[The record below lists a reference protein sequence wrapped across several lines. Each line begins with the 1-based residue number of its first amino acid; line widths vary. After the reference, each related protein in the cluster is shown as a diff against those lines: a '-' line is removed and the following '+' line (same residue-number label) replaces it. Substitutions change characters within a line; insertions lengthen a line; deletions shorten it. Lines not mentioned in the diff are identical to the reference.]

1 MTEKLKK
8 SLQYITDRTKYR
20 PVIAIILGSGLGT
33 FAELLEGTD
42 KIETKSIPYYPAST
56 VEGHAGFLVFGSH
69 NGTPVLAVQ
78 GRTHF
83 YEGYH
88 IEEVTYVVRIL
99 YALGVRLLIVT
110 NAAGAVNKTFRPGDL
125 MLIIDHINYMFRNPL
140 RGPLKFGGERFPDM
154 SDSYDREYF
163 PVVDEVALENGIAI
177 KHGVLFAETGPS
189 YETAAEIKM
198 ITAFGADAVSM
209 STVPEVIVAKQAGLK
224 VIGISCITNMAT
236 GISIKPLNH
245 QEVTQ
250 IAMQVREKF
259 LNLLSGIINRIKQ

>member
-1 MTEKLKK
+1 MTEELKE

-20 PVIAIILGSGLGT
+20 PVIAVILGSGLGA
-33 FAELLEGTD
+33 FADLLKDAD
-42 KIETKSIPYYPAST
+42 KIGTKAIPNYPAST
-56 VEGHAGFLVFGSH
+56 VEGHAGFLVFGSL
-69 NGTPVLAVQ
+69 NDTPVLAVQ

-88 IEEVTYVVRIL
+88 IEEVTYVVRIMS
-99 YALGVRLLIVT
+99 ALGVRLLIVT

-125 MLIIDHINYMFRNPL
+125 MLITDHINYMFRNPL
-140 RGPLKFGGERFPDM
+140 RGPLKYGGERFPDM
-154 SDSYDREYF
+154 SDTYDHEYF
-163 PVVDEVALENGIAI
+163 SLVDDVALESGIAI

-198 ITAFGADAVSM
+198 ITSLSADAVSM
-209 STVPEVIVAKQAGLK
+209 STVPEVIVAKQAGIK

-236 GISIKPLNH
+236 GLSIKPLDH

-250 IAMQVREKF
+250 IAMQVRKKF
-259 LNLLSGIINRIKQ
+259 LNLITGIINRIKQ